1 MEDLEFTDVLIEY
14 TVSTKYIRRKF
25 DNVFI
30 SKDEYNDIK
39 DIGQYL
45 RKRIEKHIKKNRY
58 KLIGWEIMPE
68 NDRIPF

>member
-1 MEDLEFTDVLIEY
+1 MINVEYTDVLIEY
-14 TVSTKYIRRKF
+14 TVSTKYIRRKN

-30 SKDEYNDIK
+30 DKEEFENIK
-39 DIGQYL
+39 DIEQYL

-68 NDRIPF
+68 DDRIPF